1 MTLYGRSTSGS
12 SYIGGVY
19 IYVLYGFTGP
29 SVIETDSFV
38 KQESFRI
45 NQYDSISTILNYS
58 IRYSTTRK

>member
-12 SYIGGVY
+12 SYVGGVH
-19 IYVLYGFTGP
+19 IYVLYGYIGA

-38 KQESFRI
+38 QWESFRI